1 MYCLSFSSH
10 LNAKQGLECLVLG
23 VEGCDVGDIAAIP
36 Q

>member
-1 MYCLSFSSH
+1 MYCIRFSSH

-23 VEGCDVGDIAAIP
+23 VEGHDVGNIAAIP